1 MDFLLQATNTMI
13 YDPNDLISVKFPKE
27 NSITRQIENA
37 QKSKERKL
45 FIAGPQANYMKAT
58 LRILKYLKGIWYTW
72 ERYNVSEKWHV
83 SLQAYIDAKQAYDS
97 DRRKSAFGY
106 FTLVEEIQYLEK
118 VRNKRWLYYPMFK
131 LNFEELQRGSQM
143 CYILGNYSQ
152 NLGFN
157 KTRVMSITVTIKQKI
172 V

>member
-1 MDFLLQATNTMI
+1 
-13 YDPNDLISVKFPKE
+13 
-27 NSITRQIENA
+27 
-37 QKSKERKL
+37 
-45 FIAGPQANYMKAT
+45 
-58 LRILKYLKGIWYTW
+58 
-72 ERYNVSEKWHV
+72 
-83 SLQAYIDAKQAYDS
+83 
-97 DRRKSAFGY
+97 
-106 FTLVEEIQYLEK
+106 
-118 VRNKRWLYYPMFK
+118 MFK